1 MSEQSEPA
9 STRQLV
15 EAIRAAGEQTSH
27 AMGNTHAARE
37 QALLSSRQV
46 IRLSANSI
54 RATHRGEFDVARSL
68 IDEVRQLL
76 EELRGLRTVHPEVFY
91 GGFVEDSVKEYVE
104 SCATLAFVEGTGL
117 PTLEDMGEELSIGA
131 APYING
137 LAESIGELRRSVLDM
152 LRRDDFSR
160 CEALLE
166 IMDEVYSV
174 LVTLDYPDAVTRG
187 LRRTT
192 DVMRGVIER
201 TRGDLTIA
209 LRQRGLERQL
219 ARFSDRLGNEGG
231 STV

>member
-1 MSEQSEPA
+1 
-9 STRQLV
+9 V
-15 EAIRAAGEQTSH
+15 GEQTGN
-27 AMGNTHAARE
+27 AMGNTHSARE
-37 QALLSSRQV
+37 QTLVSSRQV

-68 IDEVRQLL
+68 INDARDLL
-76 EELRGLRTVHPEVFY
+76 EGLGDLRMEHPEVFF
-91 GGFVEDSVKEYVE
+91 GGFVEDSLKEYVE
-104 SCATLAFVEGTGL
+104 SCATLAFVEGTRL
-117 PTLEDMGEELSIGA
+117 PTMGDLSVGA

-137 LAESIGELRRSVLDM
+137 LAESIGELRRYILDM
-152 LRRDDFSR
+152 LRRDDISR

-219 ARFSDRLGNEGG
+219 TRFTDRLDQEGG
-231 STV
+231 LTP

>member
-1 MSEQSEPA
+1 LTEQSKQV
-9 STRQLV
+9 TTLQLV
-15 EAIRAAGEQTSH
+15 DAIRTAGEHTSQ
-27 AMGNTHAARE
+27 AMGGTHGARE
-37 QALLSSRQV
+37 QTLVSSRQV

-54 RATHRGEFDVARSL
+54 RATHRGEFEAARSL
-68 IDEVRQLL
+68 IDNARDL
-76 EELRGLRTVHPEVFY
+76 LRGLADLRTNHPEVFY
-91 GGFVEDSVKEYVE
+91 GGFVEDSLKEYVE
-104 SCATLAFVEGTGL
+104 SCATLAFIERTRL
-117 PTLEDMGEELSIGA
+117 PSMEDLDVGA

-137 LAESIGELRRSVLDM
+137 LAESIGELRRYILDM

-209 LRQRGLERQL
+209 LRQHGLERQL
-219 ARFSDRLGNEGG
+219 ARFSSRLEKEGD
-231 STV
+231 SSA

>member
-1 MSEQSEPA
+1 MSEQSDPA

-15 EAIRAAGEQTSH
+15 AAIRAAGEQTSH
-27 AMGNTHAARE
+27 AMGGTHAARE

-54 RATHRGEFDVARSL
+54 RATHRSEFDVARSL
-68 IDEVRQLL
+68 IDKARDLL
-76 EELRGLRTVHPEVFY
+76 GGLADLRTEHPEVFY
-91 GGFVEDSVKEYVE
+91 GGFVEDSLKEYAE

-117 PTLEDMGEELSIGA
+117 PTMEDLGIGA

-137 LAESIGELRRSVLDM
+137 LAESIGELRRYILDM

-192 DVMRGVIER
+192 DVMRGVVER

-219 ARFSDRLGNEGG
+219 ARFTDRLDQQRG
-231 STV
+231 

>member
-1 MSEQSEPA
+1 MSEKPEKPDPA
-9 STRQLV
+9 TTEQLV
-15 EAIRAAGEQTSH
+15 SAIRAAGQRASE
-27 AMGNTHAARE
+27 AMGSTHAARE
-37 QALLSSRQV
+37 QALRSSRQV

-54 RATHRGEFDVARSL
+54 RATHRDEFDLARSL
-68 IDEVRQLL
+68 IDEARDLL
-76 EELRGLRTVHPEVFY
+76 GGLADLKTEHPEVFY
-91 GGFVEDSVKEYVE
+91 GGFVEDSLKEYVE

-117 PTLEDMGEELSIGA
+117 PTMGELGVGA
-131 APYING
+131 AAYMNG
-137 LAESIGELRRSVLDM
+137 LAESIGEMRRYTLDM

-166 IMDEVYSV
+166 MMDEVYSV

-209 LRQRGLERQL
+209 LRQRGLEQQL
-219 ARFSDRLGNEGG
+219 TRFSDKLDHKGG
-231 STV
+231 TAL

>member
-1 MSEQSEPA
+1 MPEQSDPA

-15 EAIRAAGEQTSH
+15 AAIRAAGEQTSH
-27 AMGNTHAARE
+27 AMGGTHAARE

-68 IDEVRQLL
+68 IDKARDLL
-76 EELRGLRTVHPEVFY
+76 GGLAGLRTEHPEVFY
-91 GGFVEDSVKEYVE
+91 GGFVEDSLKEYAE

-117 PTLEDMGEELSIGA
+117 PTMEELGIGA

-137 LAESIGELRRSVLDM
+137 LAESIGELRRYILDM

-192 DVMRGVIER
+192 DVMRGVVER

-219 ARFSDRLGNEGG
+219 ARFTDRLDQQRG
-231 STV
+231 

>member
-1 MSEQSEPA
+1 
-9 STRQLV
+9 
-15 EAIRAAGEQTSH
+15 
-27 AMGNTHAARE
+27 MGDTHSARE
-37 QALLSSRQV
+37 QALRTSRQV

-54 RATHRGEFDVARSL
+54 RASHRGEFDAARSL
-68 IDEVRQLL
+68 IDDARDLL
-76 EELRGLRTVHPEVFY
+76 GGGAELRSQHPEVFY
-91 GGFVEDSVKEYVE
+91 GGFVEDSLKEYVE

-117 PTLEDMGEELSIGA
+117 PTMEDLGVGA
-131 APYING
+131 APYMNG
-137 LAESIGELRRSVLDM
+137 LAEAIGELRRFVLDM

-160 CEALLE
+160 CEELLQL
-166 IMDEVYSV
+166 MDEVYSV

-219 ARFSDRLGNEGG
+219 ARLSDRLDKEGG
-231 STV
+231 